1 MQRHVYRRPF
11 DFGERKGFSVLWI
24 RVLTPLTLGDY
35 GFENDSPYDVDES
48 IGTVA
53 ATGGT
58 TPYAYRIV
66 SESMA

>member
-24 RVLTPLTLGDY
+24 RVLTPLTLGNY
-35 GFENDSPYDVDES
+35 AFENASPYDVDES

-58 TPYAYRIV
+58 PPITYEILSQTVA
-66 SESMA
+66 